1 MIEDELTRL
10 KTKMK
15 GMEEKIRSLR
25 TSRQV
30 LMNLLSII
38 EKDRRAKINRL
49 ERENQKLKRSSSR
62 FAKAVLERNS
72 KISYLEKALKTDQ
85 TFPS

>member
-1 MIEDELTRL
+1 MAENDLTRL
-10 KTKMK
+10 KARVK
-15 GMEEKIRSLR
+15 GLEEKVKSLR

-49 ERENQKLKRSSSR
+49 ERENHRLRNSSTK
-62 FAKAVLERNS
+62 FARAVLERNC
-72 KISYLEKALKTDQ
+72 KIYHLEQALKTDQ
-85 TFPS
+85 TLI